1 VNRGGKGDLLMTPHT
16 VSRKV
21 PLQRVKDP
29 ARPVRDQSD
38 KRILMD
44 GCEPSFSPVTV
55 PSMAHIAGRCV
66 G

>member
-1 VNRGGKGDLLMTPHT
+1 MNRAAKGDRLAHPNTIAVKKAPAQAP
-16 VSRKV
+16 RK
-21 PLQRVKDP
+21 P
-29 ARPVRDQSD
+29 APTEQSD
-38 KRILMD
+38 KRPILD